1 MSASDVGTGDLEAH
15 SLDHPG
21 PSRERWRSHLSKLG
35 AAPPLG
41 DAILASWS
49 RSSEAGVP
57 REGIPPFRCVDEA
70 TLARL
75 LAENRELIEVA
86 RPHVEW
92 VSSYMAG
99 VPHVVYITDRNGIV
113 LHALGNPELREAFC
127 LAPGYDWSEAAMGTN
142 GAGTAIVA
150 DRPVAVV
157 GEEHYASGLGN
168 CTCTAAPIHRGGE
181 VVGAI
186 DISTSVADA
195 SPDRLALVGHAAF
208 VIERE
213 LALVRAQDVHR
224 EMADRLRERERRLLT
239 INAQLEALLDNT
251 TAVIYMVDREA
262 RLLRINRRWETLFG
276 VASANAIG
284 RSLYEF
290 FPRNLADRF
299 IANNLKVLAER
310 RAMEFEEE
318 VVVGGETRLYLSVKV
333 PLLEDS
339 GEPYAVC
346 GISTDITE
354 RKAAEQRKRSI
365 LEEANERKQRFIAAL
380 AHELRRPLSAVVA
393 SAEVLQSAGAD
404 RSQIETASG
413 IIMRQA
419 LHITSLVEQVLE
431 ASRIATQR
439 MNLEPSEIDLRA
451 IIEQAVEACRPAIE
465 GKGQR
470 LELAMPASALALR
483 GDATRLTQV
492 FENLLDNACRYSP
505 LGRRIWIAAEQAD
518 DCVVVTVRDEGRGI
532 APELQS
538 RIFELLF
545 QADAERNAGG
555 LGIGLSLVRG
565 IVEAHGG
572 RIDVHSDGPGCGTEF
587 TVRLPAL

>member
-1 MSASDVGTGDLEAH
+1 V
-15 SLDHPG
+15 
-21 PSRERWRSHLSKLG
+21 
-35 AAPPLG
+35 
-41 DAILASWS
+41 
-49 RSSEAGVP
+49 
-57 REGIPPFRCVDEA
+57 
-70 TLARL
+70 
-75 LAENRELIEVA
+75 
-86 RPHVEW
+86 
-92 VSSYMAG
+92 
-99 VPHVVYITDRNGIV
+99 
-113 LHALGNPELREAFC
+113 
-127 LAPGYDWSEAAMGTN
+127 
-142 GAGTAIVA
+142 
-150 DRPVAVV
+150 
-157 GEEHYASGLGN
+157 
-168 CTCTAAPIHRGGE
+168 
-181 VVGAI
+181 
-186 DISTSVADA
+186 
-195 SPDRLALVGHAAF
+195 
-208 VIERE
+208 
-213 LALVRAQDVHR
+213 
-224 EMADRLRERERRLLT
+224 
-239 INAQLEALLDNT
+239 
-251 TAVIYMVDREA
+251 
-262 RLLRINRRWETLFG
+262 
-276 VASANAIG
+276 
-284 RSLYEF
+284 YEF
-290 FPRNLADRF
+290 FPRNLAVRF
-299 IANNLKVLAER
+299 IANNLKVLDER